1 MYIPSLS
8 YMSAPGI
15 KAGAFV
21 HSASW
26 ASPGN
31 EYTSAAM
38 EWDKYVHH
46 NQKYLAIMAAG
57 NSGAGG
63 IKGTVQNVGKNV
75 ISVCATLNRN
85 NGGSNYIADFSSS
98 GWTSDGRRKPDICAP
113 GKDVASAGFDESNK
127 RTCKADSRSGT
138 SMAAPG
144 VAGAALLL
152 RQYFMEGWYPSG
164 TKIPSNSFTPSGS
177 LIRAVIMNSGKV
189 LLGRKEDIYD
199 DDDMTKEV
207 IITNSTEYDEYQGFG
222 LISLLDAVYLMGKS
236 KGIVEVFDKQKLD
249 NTEAFQETFM
259 VGTCEALHTSIMLD
273 FFDVENTSTS
283 CDPCL
288 VNQLHLTVVKD
299 GRTYYPNGL
308 THPDTINNSQRIRI
322 PTEPGGN
329 LTVHVTASKRNFAP
343 SQKFALVVSGCIGMP
358 APHAS
363 ILFSKR
369 LIVLAILLAFILF
382 VLYETIISHYCFRK
396 PTIDVAQ
403 NDDEEIHHAQSVPLI
418 S

>member
-1 MYIPSLS
+1 
-8 YMSAPGI
+8 
-15 KAGAFV
+15 
-21 HSASW
+21 
-26 ASPGN
+26 
-31 EYTSAAM
+31 
-38 EWDKYVHH
+38 
-46 NQKYLAIMAAG
+46 
-57 NSGAGG
+57 
-63 IKGTVQNVGKNV
+63 
-75 ISVCATLNRN
+75 
-85 NGGSNYIADFSSS
+85 
-98 GWTSDGRRKPDICAP
+98 
-113 GKDVASAGFDESNK
+113 
-127 RTCKADSRSGT
+127 
-138 SMAAPG
+138 MAAPG

-189 LLGRKEDIYD
+189 LLGRKEEIYD

-222 LISLLDAVYLMGKS
+222 LISLLDAVYLKGKS

-249 NTEAFQETFM
+249 NTEAFQKTFM
-259 VGTCEALHTSIMLD
+259 VGTCEALYTSIMLD
-273 FFDVENTSTS
+273 YFDVENTSTS

-288 VNQLHLTVVKD
+288 VNRLHLTVVKD
-299 GRTYYPNGL
+299 GSTYYPNGL

-382 VLYETIISHYCFRK
+382 VLYETVSIYSILRASSLSYDRCFYHNLS
-396 PTIDVAQ
+396 I
-403 NDDEEIHHAQSVPLI
+403 
-418 S
+418 